1 MRIIFDLRRVGL
13 GNNGGSSTLI
23 KSGNALVELG
33 HDIFFIDASRNQH
46 TWSPLKAK
54 HMIVKNEKRIPDADF
69 IIATGYRSVDPTC
82 FAPDRCGE
90 KVHYIR
96 GWETWQ
102 MNEKQIVEK
111 VLKRPTIK
119 IVNGIGLQEKLKS
132 YGISSYIIRPGYD
145 FDQIYPTHKRKSKKG
160 VVLGGIYLSGAR
172 GNRKRTDWLFMVARY
187 MKTRYKDVQFWL
199 FGNERAPQDHLV
211 DKYVKSPSP
220 EEKNEFYNS
229 IDIWMSPSSLEGLHI
244 PPAEAMMTECPV
256 VSTKAEMS
264 GVRDYIVDGESGILS
279 KDTLRD
285 FTSDVDHLYNH
296 EDCRK
301 RMGKNGCKYIS
312 KIGDRKKNMQ
322 KMVDLFTEFIS

>member
-13 GNNGGSSTLI
+13 GNNGGSLTLI

-33 HDIFFIDASRNQH
+33 HDVFFIDSSRNQH
-46 TWSPLKAK
+46 IWTPLKAK
-54 HMIVKNEKRIPDADF
+54 HMIVKDEKRIPDADF

-82 FAPDRCGE
+82 LAPDRCGI
-90 KVHYIR
+90 KAHYIR

-102 MNEKQIVEK
+102 MSEKQIVK
-111 VLKRPTIK
+111 RVLKRPTIK

-145 FDQIYPTHKRKSKKG
+145 FDQIYPTHKRKSKKR

-172 GNRKRTDWLFMVARY
+172 GNRKRTTWLFEAARHI
-187 MKTRYKDVQFWL
+187 KGVEFWL

-211 DKYVKSPSP
+211 DKYVRSPSP

-229 IDIWMSPSSLEGLHI
+229 IDIWMAPSYLEGLHI

-256 VSTKAEMS
+256 VGTDAKL
-264 GVRDYIVDGESGILS
+264 SGIEDYVINGKTGLLS
-279 KDTLRD
+279 NNNLSDFISVVELLVKDNKMR
-285 FTSDVDHLYNH
+285 
-296 EDCRK
+296 E
-301 RMGKNGCKYIS
+301 RMGKQGRKKIIE
-312 KIGDRKKNMQ
+312 IGDRKKNMQ
-322 KMVDLFTEFIS
+322 KMIDLFTEFIS